1 MSEQQEMMTPVPAD
15 KPTTRRCSLLRGVAV
30 SSLILLVMVTGVALY
45 LTGRGM
51 LAMDT
56 RLATL
61 EQQQR
66 ERLTPAALAPL
77 QSRLSELET
86 KLQAESARL
95 ARLAQLA
102 RLARQPV
109 LTEVQQTQL
118 TELPASLEQIQAA
131 QKALS
136 LRLDTLAAL
145 AEKSQS
151 RAVQSE
157 SPSASGTE
165 KKDVS
170 GTKEPSPVVQKIAR
184 PATARSGTSH
194 TSRYAPFVLTG
205 TERRGALSYAAV
217 APRGYT
223 SLSQVALLGEGESV
237 AGWTLIHAGHEQATF
252 RVNGRQVQV
261 RVE

>member
-15 KPTTRRCSLLRGVAV
+15 KPTTRRRSLLRGVAV
-30 SSLILLVMVTGVALY
+30 SSLTLLVMVTGVALY

-51 LAMDT
+51 AEMDT

-61 EQQQR
+61 EQQQG

-86 KLQAESARL
+86 KLQTESV
-95 ARLAQLA
+95 RLAQ
-102 RLARQPV
+102 LARQPV

-118 TELPASLEQIQAA
+118 KELPASLEQIQAA

-145 AEKSQS
+145 AEKPQP
-151 RAVQSE
+151 E

-170 GTKEPSPVVQKIAR
+170 GTKGASPVVQKTAR
-184 PATARSGTSH
+184 PATARSGTPR

-205 TERRGALSYAAV
+205 TERRGTLSYAAV

-223 SLSQVALLGEGESV
+223 SLSQVALLGKGESV

>member
-15 KPTTRRCSLLRGVAV
+15 NPTTRRRSLLRGVAV
-30 SSLILLVMVTGVALY
+30 SSLILLVMVAGMALY

-61 EQQQR
+61 EQQQG

-77 QSRLSELET
+77 QSRLSELEAR
-86 KLQAESARL
+86 LQAESARL
-95 ARLAQLA
+95 AQ
-102 RLARQPV
+102 LARQPV
-109 LTEVQQTQL
+109 LTEVQQTL
-118 TELPASLEQIQAA
+118 LNELPASLEQIQAA

-151 RAVQSE
+151 RTVQSE

-165 KKDVS
+165 KKDMS
-170 GTKEPSPVVQKIAR
+170 GTTVVQKTAR
-184 PATARSGTSH
+184 PATARSGTPR

-205 TERRGALSYAAV
+205 TERRGALSYVAV

>member
-77 QSRLSELET
+77 QSRLSELEA
-86 KLQAESARL
+86 KLQTESARL
-95 ARLAQLA
+95 AQ
-102 RLARQPV
+102 LARQPV

-118 TELPASLEQIQAA
+118 NGLPASLEQIQAA

-184 PATARSGTSH
+184 PVTARSGTSH

>member
-77 QSRLSELET
+77 QSRLSELEA
-86 KLQAESARL
+86 KLQTES

-102 RLARQPV
+102 RQPV
-109 LTEVQQTQL
+109 LTASQQTQL
-118 TELPASLEQIQAA
+118 KELPASLEQIQAA

-157 SPSASGTE
+157 SPSASGTG

-184 PATARSGTSH
+184 PVTARSGTSH

-261 RVE
+261 RGE

>member
-77 QSRLSELET
+77 QSRLSELEA
-86 KLQAESARL
+86 KLQTES

-102 RLARQPV
+102 RQPV
-109 LTEVQQTQL
+109 LTASQQTQL
-118 TELPASLEQIQAA
+118 KELPASLEQIQAA

-151 RAVQSE
+151 RAVQPDP
-157 SPSASGTE
+157 PSASGTE

-170 GTKEPSPVVQKIAR
+170 GTKGASPVVQKIAR
-184 PATARSGTSH
+184 PATARSGMSR
-194 TSRYAPFVLTG
+194 TSRQAPFVLTG

>member
-56 RLATL
+56 RLAIL

-77 QSRLSELET
+77 QSRLSELEA
-86 KLQAESARL
+86 KLQTESARL
-95 ARLAQLA
+95 AQ
-102 RLARQPV
+102 LARQPV

-118 TELPASLEQIQAA
+118 KELPASLEQIQAA

-151 RAVQSE
+151 RVVQSE

-184 PATARSGTSH
+184 PVTARSGTSH

>member
-1 MSEQQEMMTPVPAD
+1 MSEQQEMMTPVAAD
-15 KPTTRRCSLLRGVAV
+15 KPTTRRRSLLRGVAV
-30 SSLILLVMVTGVALY
+30 SSLILLVMVAGMALY

-61 EQQQR
+61 EQQQG

-77 QSRLSELET
+77 QSRLSELEAR
-86 KLQAESARL
+86 LQAESARL
-95 ARLAQLA
+95 AQ
-102 RLARQPV
+102 LARQPV
-109 LTEVQQTQL
+109 LTEVQQTL
-118 TELPASLEQIQAA
+118 LNELPASLEQIQAA

-151 RAVQSE
+151 RTVQSE

-165 KKDVS
+165 KKDMS
-170 GTKEPSPVVQKIAR
+170 GTTVVQKTAR
-184 PATARSGTSH
+184 PATARSGTPR

>member
-15 KPTTRRCSLLRGVAV
+15 KPTTRRRSLLRGVAV

-77 QSRLSELET
+77 QSRLSELEA
-86 KLQAESARL
+86 KLQTES

-102 RLARQPV
+102 RQPV
-109 LTEVQQTQL
+109 LTASQQTQL
-118 TELPASLEQIQAA
+118 KELPASLEQIQAA

-157 SPSASGTE
+157 SPSASGSG

-170 GTKEPSPVVQKIAR
+170 GMKGASPVVQKTAR
-184 PATARSGTSH
+184 PATARSGTPR
-194 TSRYAPFVLTG
+194 TSRQAPFVLTG
-205 TERRGALSYAAV
+205 TERRGAMSYAAV

>member
-1 MSEQQEMMTPVPAD
+1 MSEQQEMITPVPAD
-15 KPTTRRCSLLRGVAV
+15 KPTTRRYSLLRGVAV
-30 SSLILLVMVTGVALY
+30 SSLTLLVMVTGVALY
-45 LTGRGM
+45 LTGRGI
-51 LAMDT
+51 AEMDT

-66 ERLTPAALAPL
+66 ERLTPASLAPL
-77 QSRLSELET
+77 QSRLSELEA
-86 KLQAESARL
+86 KLQTESARL
-95 ARLAQLA
+95 AQ
-102 RLARQPV
+102 LARQPV
-109 LTEVQQTQL
+109 LTEVQQMQL
-118 TELPASLEQIQAA
+118 KELPASLEQIQAA

-151 RAVQSE
+151 RTVQSE

-165 KKDVS
+165 KKDMS
-170 GTKEPSPVVQKIAR
+170 GTTVVQKTAR
-184 PATARSGTSH
+184 PATARTGMSR
-194 TSRYAPFVLTG
+194 TSRQAPFVLTG

>member
-56 RLATL
+56 RLAIL

-77 QSRLSELET
+77 QSRLSELEA
-86 KLQAESARL
+86 KLQTESARL
-95 ARLAQLA
+95 AQ
-102 RLARQPV
+102 LARQPV

-118 TELPASLEQIQAA
+118 NGLPASLEQIQAA

>member
-56 RLATL
+56 RLAIL

-77 QSRLSELET
+77 QSRLSELEA
-86 KLQAESARL
+86 KLQTESARL
-95 ARLAQLA
+95 AQ
-102 RLARQPV
+102 LARQPV

-118 TELPASLEQIQAA
+118 NGLPASLEQIQAA

-184 PATARSGTSH
+184 PVTARSGTSH

>member
-1 MSEQQEMMTPVPAD
+1 MSEQQEMMTPVAAD
-15 KPTTRRCSLLRGVAV
+15 KPTTRRRSLLRGVAV
-30 SSLILLVMVTGVALY
+30 GSLILLVMVAGMALY

-61 EQQQR
+61 EQQQG
-66 ERLTPAALAPL
+66 ERLTPAALTPL
-77 QSRLSELET
+77 QSRLSELEAR
-86 KLQAESARL
+86 LQAESARL
-95 ARLAQLA
+95 AQ
-102 RLARQPV
+102 LARQPV
-109 LTEVQQTQL
+109 LTEVQQTL
-118 TELPASLEQIQAA
+118 LNELPASLEQIQAA

-157 SPSASGTE
+157 SSSASGSE

-170 GTKEPSPVVQKIAR
+170 GTKEPSPVVQKTAR
-184 PATARSGTSH
+184 PATARTGTSH

-205 TERRGALSYAAV
+205 TERRGALSYVAV

-252 RVNGRQVQV
+252 RVNGRPVQV

>member
-77 QSRLSELET
+77 QSRLSELEA
-86 KLQAESARL
+86 KLQTES

-102 RLARQPV
+102 RQPV
-109 LTEVQQTQL
+109 LTASQQTQL
-118 TELPASLEQIQAA
+118 KELPASLEQIQAA

-165 KKDVS
+165 KKDVF

>member
-77 QSRLSELET
+77 QSRLSELEA
-86 KLQAESARL
+86 KLQTES

-102 RLARQPV
+102 RQPV
-109 LTEVQQTQL
+109 LTASQQTQL
-118 TELPASLEQIQAA
+118 KELPASLEQIQAA

-170 GTKEPSPVVQKIAR
+170 GMKGASPVVQKIAR

>member
-15 KPTTRRCSLLRGVAV
+15 NPTTRRRSLLRGVAV
-30 SSLILLVMVTGVALY
+30 GSLTLLVMVTGVALY

-61 EQQQR
+61 EQQQG
-66 ERLTPAALAPL
+66 ERLTAAALAPL

-95 ARLAQLA
+95 AQ
-102 RLARQPV
+102 LARQPV

-118 TELPASLEQIQAA
+118 KELPASLEQIQAA

-151 RAVQSE
+151 RTVQSE

-165 KKDVS
+165 KKDMS
-170 GTKEPSPVVQKIAR
+170 GTTVVQKTAR
-184 PATARSGTSH
+184 PATARSGTPR

-223 SLSQVALLGEGESV
+223 RLSQVALLGEGESV

-252 RVNGRQVQV
+252 RVNGRPVQV

>member
-77 QSRLSELET
+77 QSRLSELEA
-86 KLQAESARL
+86 KLQTES

-102 RLARQPV
+102 RQPV
-109 LTEVQQTQL
+109 LTASQQTQL
-118 TELPASLEQIQAA
+118 KELPASLEQIQAA

-194 TSRYAPFVLTG
+194 TFRQAPFVLTG

>member
-77 QSRLSELET
+77 QSRLSELEA
-86 KLQAESARL
+86 KLQTES

-102 RLARQPV
+102 RQPV
-109 LTEVQQTQL
+109 LTASQQTQL
-118 TELPASLEQIQAA
+118 NELPASLEQIQAA

-157 SPSASGTE
+157 SPSASGTG

-184 PATARSGTSH
+184 PATARTGMSR
-194 TSRYAPFVLTG
+194 TSRQAPFVLTG
-205 TERRGALSYAAV
+205 TERRGGAV
-217 APRGYT
+217 ICGGGTPGIY
-223 SLSQVALLGEGESV
+223 QSV
-237 AGWTLIHAGHEQATF
+237 AGGTA
-252 RVNGRQVQV
+252 RGR
-261 RVE
+261 

>member
-56 RLATL
+56 RLAIL

-77 QSRLSELET
+77 QSRLSELEA
-86 KLQAESARL
+86 KLQTESARL
-95 ARLAQLA
+95 AQ
-102 RLARQPV
+102 LARQPV

-118 TELPASLEQIQAA
+118 NGLPASLEQIQAA

-157 SPSASGTE
+157 SPSASGTG

>member
-77 QSRLSELET
+77 QSRLSELEA
-86 KLQAESARL
+86 KLQTES

-102 RLARQPV
+102 RQPV
-109 LTEVQQTQL
+109 LTASQQTQL
-118 TELPASLEQIQAA
+118 KELPASLEQIQAA

-252 RVNGRQVQV
+252 RVNGRPVQV

>member
-77 QSRLSELET
+77 QSRLSELEA
-86 KLQAESARL
+86 KLQTES

-102 RLARQPV
+102 RQPV
-109 LTEVQQTQL
+109 LTASQQTQL
-118 TELPASLEQIQAA
+118 KELPASLEQIQAA

-157 SPSASGTE
+157 SPSASGSG

-170 GTKEPSPVVQKIAR
+170 GMKGASPVVQKIAR

>member
-77 QSRLSELET
+77 QSRLSELEA
-86 KLQAESARL
+86 KLQTES

-102 RLARQPV
+102 RQPV
-109 LTEVQQTQL
+109 LTASQQTQL
-118 TELPASLEQIQAA
+118 KELPASLEQIQAA

-170 GTKEPSPVVQKIAR
+170 GTKEPSSVVQKIAR

>member
-77 QSRLSELET
+77 QSRLSELEA
-86 KLQAESARL
+86 KLQTESARL
-95 ARLAQLA
+95 AQ
-102 RLARQPV
+102 LARQPV

-118 TELPASLEQIQAA
+118 KELPASLEQIQAA

>member
-77 QSRLSELET
+77 QSRLSELEA
-86 KLQAESARL
+86 KLQTES

-102 RLARQPV
+102 RQPV
-109 LTEVQQTQL
+109 LTASQQTQL
-118 TELPASLEQIQAA
+118 KELPASLEQIQAA

-157 SPSASGTE
+157 SPSASGSG

-170 GTKEPSPVVQKIAR
+170 GMKGASPVVQKTAR
-184 PATARSGTSH
+184 PATARSGTPR
-194 TSRYAPFVLTG
+194 TSRQAPFVLTG
-205 TERRGALSYAAV
+205 TERRGAMSYAAV

-237 AGWTLIHAGHEQATF
+237 AGWTLIHAGYEQATF

>member
-56 RLATL
+56 RLAIL

-77 QSRLSELET
+77 QSRLSELEA
-86 KLQAESARL
+86 KLQTESARL
-95 ARLAQLA
+95 AQ
-102 RLARQPV
+102 LARQPV

-118 TELPASLEQIQAA
+118 KELPASLEQIQAA

-184 PATARSGTSH
+184 PVTARSGTSH

>member
-15 KPTTRRCSLLRGVAV
+15 KPTTRRRSLLR
-30 SSLILLVMVTGVALY
+30 GVALY

-77 QSRLSELET
+77 QSRLSELEA
-86 KLQAESARL
+86 KLQTES

-102 RLARQPV
+102 RQPV
-109 LTEVQQTQL
+109 LTASQQTQL
-118 TELPASLEQIQAA
+118 KELPASLEQIQAA

>member
-15 KPTTRRCSLLRGVAV
+15 KPTTRRYSLLRGVAV

-77 QSRLSELET
+77 QSRLSELEA
-86 KLQAESARL
+86 KLQTES

-102 RLARQPV
+102 RQPV
-109 LTEVQQTQL
+109 LTASQQTQL
-118 TELPASLEQIQAA
+118 KELPASLEQIQAA

-237 AGWTLIHAGHEQATF
+237 AGWTLIHAGYEQATF

>member
-77 QSRLSELET
+77 QSRLSELEA
-86 KLQAESARL
+86 KLQTES

-102 RLARQPV
+102 RQPV
-109 LTEVQQTQL
+109 LTASQQTQL
-118 TELPASLEQIQAA
+118 KELPASLEQIQAA

-184 PATARSGTSH
+184 PVTARSGTSH

>member
-15 KPTTRRCSLLRGVAV
+15 KPTTRRRSLLRGVAV
-30 SSLILLVMVTGVALY
+30 SSLTLLVMVTGVALY

-51 LAMDT
+51 AEMDT

-61 EQQQR
+61 EQQQG

-86 KLQAESARL
+86 KLQTESV
-95 ARLAQLA
+95 RLAQ
-102 RLARQPV
+102 LARQPV
-109 LTEVQQTQL
+109 LTASQQTQL
-118 TELPASLEQIQAA
+118 KELPASLEQIQAA

>member
-1 MSEQQEMMTPVPAD
+1 MSEQQEMITPVPAD
-15 KPTTRRCSLLRGVAV
+15 KPTTRRRSLLRGAAV
-30 SSLILLVMVTGVALY
+30 GSLTFLVMVTGVALY

-61 EQQQR
+61 EQQQG

-77 QSRLSELET
+77 QSRLSELEA
-86 KLQAESARL
+86 KLQTESARL
-95 ARLAQLA
+95 AQ
-102 RLARQPV
+102 LARQPV
-109 LTEVQQTQL
+109 LTEVQQMQL
-118 TELPASLEQIQAA
+118 KELPASLEQIQAA

-136 LRLDTLAAL
+136 LRLDTLA
-145 AEKSQS
+145 EKPQS
-151 RAVQSE
+151 RAVQPE

-170 GTKEPSPVVQKIAR
+170 GTKGASPVVQKTAR
-184 PATARSGTSH
+184 PATARTGTSH

-237 AGWTLIHAGHEQATF
+237 AGWTLIHAGHEQVTF

>member
-77 QSRLSELET
+77 QSRLSELEA
-86 KLQAESARL
+86 KLQTES

-102 RLARQPV
+102 RQPV
-109 LTEVQQTQL
+109 LTASQQTQL
-118 TELPASLEQIQAA
+118 KELPASLEQIQAA

-170 GTKEPSPVVQKIAR
+170 GTKEPSLVVQKIAR

-261 RVE
+261 RGE

>member
-77 QSRLSELET
+77 QSRLSELEA
-86 KLQAESARL
+86 KLQTES

-102 RLARQPV
+102 RQPV
-109 LTEVQQTQL
+109 LTASQQTQL
-118 TELPASLEQIQAA
+118 KELPASLEQIQAA

-237 AGWTLIHAGHEQATF
+237 AGWTLIHAG
-252 RVNGRQVQV
+252 
-261 RVE
+261 

>member
-15 KPTTRRCSLLRGVAV
+15 KPTTRRRSLLRGVAV
-30 SSLILLVMVTGVALY
+30 SSLTLLVMVTGVALC

-51 LAMDT
+51 AEMDT

-61 EQQQR
+61 EQQQG

-77 QSRLSELET
+77 QSRLSELEA
-86 KLQAESARL
+86 KLQTESARL
-95 ARLAQLA
+95 AQ
-102 RLARQPV
+102 LARQPV
-109 LTEVQQTQL
+109 LTEVQQMQL
-118 TELPASLEQIQAA
+118 KELPASLEQIQAA

-145 AEKSQS
+145 AEQPQP
-151 RAVQSE
+151 RAVQPE
-157 SPSASGTE
+157 SPSASGTG

-170 GTKEPSPVVQKIAR
+170 GTKEPSPVVQKTAR
-184 PATARSGTSH
+184 LLTARSGTSR
-194 TSRYAPFVLTG
+194 TSRQAPFVLTG

-217 APRGYT
+217 ALRGYT

>member
-1 MSEQQEMMTPVPAD
+1 M
-15 KPTTRRCSLLRGVAV
+15 

-77 QSRLSELET
+77 QSRLSELEA
-86 KLQAESARL
+86 KLQTES

-102 RLARQPV
+102 RQPV
-109 LTEVQQTQL
+109 LTASQQTQL
-118 TELPASLEQIQAA
+118 KELPASLEQIQAA

>member
-1 MSEQQEMMTPVPAD
+1 MSEQQEMMTPVAAD
-15 KPTTRRCSLLRGVAV
+15 KPTTRRRSLLRGVAV
-30 SSLILLVMVTGVALY
+30 SSLILLVMVAGMALY

-61 EQQQR
+61 EQQQG
-66 ERLTPAALAPL
+66 ESLTPALLAPL

-86 KLQAESARL
+86 KLQTESARL
-95 ARLAQLA
+95 AQLV
-102 RLARQPV
+102 RQPV
-109 LTEVQQTQL
+109 LTEVQQTL
-118 TELPASLEQIQAA
+118 LNELPASLEQIQAA

-151 RAVQSE
+151 RTVQSE

-165 KKDVS
+165 KKDMS
-170 GTKEPSPVVQKIAR
+170 GTTVVQKTAR
-184 PATARSGTSH
+184 PATARTGMSR
-194 TSRYAPFVLTG
+194 TSRQAPFVLTG

>member
-15 KPTTRRCSLLRGVAV
+15 KPTTRRRSLLRGVAV

-66 ERLTPAALAPL
+66 ERLTPAALALL
-77 QSRLSELET
+77 QSRLSELEA
-86 KLQAESARL
+86 KLQTES

-102 RLARQPV
+102 RQPV
-109 LTEVQQTQL
+109 LTASQQTQL
-118 TELPASLEQIQAA
+118 KELPASLEQIQAA

-136 LRLDTLAAL
+136 LRLDTLAAQ
-145 AEKSQS
+145 AEKPQS

-157 SPSASGTE
+157 SPSASGTG

-170 GTKEPSPVVQKIAR
+170 GAKEPSPVVQKIAR